1 MVESEVDDLLNLD
14 EFEKAASEK
23 LAPAVRDYVQ
33 GGASDE
39 ITLRENRAAF
49 AKLRL
54 VPRVLRDVSR
64 IDLSTRLLGDAIS
77 FPVLIAPTAFQSLA
91 HPEGELATARAAAAV
106 GTIMVV
112 STLSAYRLEEIAR
125 ISNGPKW
132 FQLYC
137 YRDRKVTQALV
148 ERAEAAGYRALCLT
162 VDLPRVG
169 RRERDL
175 RNRFALP
182 EGVTARNF
190 EDFLDLRVLGGEQGA
205 RALEDYVGE
214 LIDPSLT
221 WETVDWLRS
230 ITRLPLLLKGI
241 LNPADAALACE
252 HGAQG
257 VVVSNHGG
265 RQLDTVPTALEV
277 LAEVAQSVGGRAA
290 VLMDG
295 GVRRG
300 TDVLKALALG
310 AQAVLIGRPCFYG
323 LAVAGEA
330 GVRRVL
336 ELLRAEVELALSLLG
351 CRTPGEVGPQHVR
364 PAQWDS

>member
-1 MVESEVDDLLNLD
+1 MVESGVNELLNPD
-14 EFEKAASEK
+14 DFEKAASEK
-23 LAPAVRDYVQ
+23 LPSAVRDYVQ
-33 GGASDE
+33 GGATDE
-39 ITLRENRAAF
+39 ITLRDNRAAL
-49 AKLRL
+49 AQLRL

-77 FPVLIAPTAFQSLA
+77 FPVLVAPTAFQSLA
-91 HPEGELATARAAAAV
+91 HPEGELATARAAAAL
-106 GTIMVV
+106 GTVMVA
-112 STLSAYRLEEIAR
+112 STMSSYRLEEIAR
-125 ISNGPKW
+125 AAEGPKW

-137 YRDRKVTQALV
+137 YRDRGVTQALV

-182 EGVTARNF
+182 EGVTPRNF
-190 EDFLDLRVLGGEQGA
+190 EEFLDLRALGAEQGT
-205 RALEDYVGE
+205 RAFERYIGE

-221 WETVDWLRS
+221 WEAVDWLRS

-265 RQLDTVPTALEV
+265 RQLDTVPAAIEV
-277 LAEVAQSVGGRAA
+277 LAEVAQAVGGRAT

-310 AQAVLIGRPCFYG
+310 AQAVLVGRPCFYG

-336 ELLRAEVELALSLLG
+336 ELLRAEVELGLALLG

-364 PAQWDS
+364 PAGWKA